1 MTDFCWKGNTARQK
15 QSRARG
21 LKCVDFNL
29 LTHTTEEAMR
39 ANTLL
44 DLILTNKEELV
55 ADVKSEGSSG
65 CHEHEVVEFRSLD
78 MQNR

>member
-1 MTDFCWKGNTARQK
+1 
-15 QSRARG
+15 
-21 LKCVDFNL
+21 
-29 LTHTTEEAMR
+29 MR

-65 CHEHEVVEFRSLD
+65 CREHEVVEFRSLD